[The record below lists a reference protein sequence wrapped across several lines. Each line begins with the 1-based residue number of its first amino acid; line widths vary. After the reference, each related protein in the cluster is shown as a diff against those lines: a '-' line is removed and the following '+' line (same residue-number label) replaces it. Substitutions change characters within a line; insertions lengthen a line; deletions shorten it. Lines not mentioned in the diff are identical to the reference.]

1 MIGAGAPCTCPACL
15 PCTCHPHLPGDSVL
29 QTCRWATH
37 CMGAPSQPEGAAGP
51 TRISLISPPQ
61 DGHVGSISYRGP
73 QNLSLTPN
81 QSMAKPLRSY
91 VKLCPETNSGPELNL
106 QVRPPLPLSGGQE
119 TLLCTQVRGLRPHLS
134 LTGQDHTR
142 LERRLWGLF

>member
-37 CMGAPSQPEGAAGP
+37 CMGAPSQPEGAAGQ

-106 QVRPPLPLSGGQE
+106 QVRPPLPLSEMKSCYVACLVSKSCSQVILPPWPPK
-119 TLLCTQVRGLRPHLS
+119 LLELHI
-134 LTGQDHTR
+134 
-142 LERRLWGLF
+142 

>member
-37 CMGAPSQPEGAAGP
+37 CMGAPSQVKPEGAAGP

-81 QSMAKPLRSY
+81 QSMAKPLRGRAEAPSAAHLR
-91 VKLCPETNSGPELNL
+91 LCVWCTCL
-106 QVRPPLPLSGGQE
+106 RTPPPPPASQASRALG
-119 TLLCTQVRGLRPHLS
+119 H
-134 LTGQDHTR
+134 QDA
-142 LERRLWGLF
+142 

>member
-37 CMGAPSQPEGAAGP
+37 CMGAPSQPEGAAGQ

-81 QSMAKPLRSY
+81 QSMAKPLRDE
-91 VKLCPETNSGPELNL
+91 V
-106 QVRPPLPLSGGQE
+106 
-119 TLLCTQVRGLRPHLS
+119 LLCCLFGLKVLLS
-134 LTGQDHTR
+134 SDPPSLASQTPGITYMSYHI
-142 LERRLWGLF
+142 

>member
-1 MIGAGAPCTCPACL
+1 MGHTLHGCTF
-15 PCTCHPHLPGDSVL
+15 PGKGTTKTLDVYPLTLMVSK
-29 QTCRWATH
+29 
-37 CMGAPSQPEGAAGP
+37 SQPEGAAGP

>member
-37 CMGAPSQPEGAAGP
+37 CMGAPSQPEGAAGQ

-106 QVRPPLPLSGGQE
+106 QVRPPLPLSE
-119 TLLCTQVRGLRPHLS
+119 AELRLLQLHI
-134 LTGQDHTR
+134 
-142 LERRLWGLF
+142 

>member
-37 CMGAPSQPEGAAGP
+37 CMGAPSQPEGAAGQ

-81 QSMAKPLRSY
+81 QSMAKPLSE
-91 VKLCPETNSGPELNL
+91 VISKTKLASL
-106 QVRPPLPLSGGQE
+106 
-119 TLLCTQVRGLRPHLS
+119 LRPSSYLQGLHTMGVCAREGDLLGSHSLS
-134 LTGQDHTR
+134 QHRPHT
-142 LERRLWGLF
+142 

>member
-37 CMGAPSQPEGAAGP
+37 CMGAPSQPEGAAGQ

-81 QSMAKPLRSY
+81 QSMAKPLR
-91 VKLCPETNSGPELNL
+91 V
-106 QVRPPLPLSGGQE
+106 PPLQMPYRGRSQTPAHQCPGVAGKGASPILGSSQAALPSQAPATRPLLSISG
-119 TLLCTQVRGLRPHLS
+119 LLQRQHLS
-134 LTGQDHTR
+134 
-142 LERRLWGLF
+142 